1 MQTAREL
8 FEAGKLNQAIEALG
22 AELRDNP
29 SDAQRRTFL
38 FELLCFSGNWD
49 RADKQLEILA
59 GSDPSGTKDRRLGA
73 LLYRAAITAERTR
86 QEMFREKAPGNGVP
100 STPAGGWL
108 NGREYQ
114 SIEDSDPRVGARV
127 EVLAGGN
134 YMWVPLEQIV
144 SIEMEPPK
152 RLRDLV
158 WAPATIH
165 TTTGFEG
172 GDLGEVLLPVLS
184 PFSSS
189 HADDAVRL
197 GRITVWEAAEDGAEI
212 PFGQKMLLADNEEIP
227 LLELRKLEI
236 RRPAVH

>member
-1 MQTAREL
+1 
-8 FEAGKLNQAIEALG
+8 
-22 AELRDNP
+22 
-29 SDAQRRTFL
+29 
-38 FELLCFSGNWD
+38 
-49 RADKQLEILA
+49 
-59 GSDPSGTKDRRLGA
+59 
-73 LLYRAAITAERTR
+73 
-86 QEMFREKAPGNGVP
+86 
-100 STPAGGWL
+100 L